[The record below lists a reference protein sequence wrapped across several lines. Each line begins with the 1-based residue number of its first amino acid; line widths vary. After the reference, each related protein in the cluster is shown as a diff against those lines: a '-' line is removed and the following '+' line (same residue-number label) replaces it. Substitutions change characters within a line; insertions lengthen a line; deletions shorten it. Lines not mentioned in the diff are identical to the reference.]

1 MAAFEYNALD
11 KRGKQKKGVIEA
23 DSARHARQLLRD
35 DGLAPIEVQL
45 SQSRSSGSGL
55 QLSLTRRL
63 SAFDRMLFTRQLS
76 TLVGSS
82 LPLEEAL
89 AAAAEQSDKQSVRG
103 LIMAVRSKVLE
114 GYTLA
119 NSLREHPA
127 SFNSLYCSSVSAG
140 EQSGFLAQVLA
151 NLADYLERQF
161 TASRNVEMA
170 LFYPIA
176 LLVLAFGIVG
186 ALMVYVVPDMIQV
199 IEDNGQSLPWY
210 TELLVS
216 ITEVLQN
223 YWWLLLLAIGL
234 IALTARQLLRVPHIK
249 LRWDR
254 NLFRLPL
261 VAKIARSANAAR
273 YANTLAILTKS
284 GVPLV
289 QAMGIASDVV
299 DNTWL
304 KQGLQNATQTVS
316 EGVSLKMGLERVGH
330 LPPMMLHMVG
340 AGEQSGELDNMLGRV
355 AEYQQTEVERVVGT
369 LVKLFEPMMLLIM
382 GGLVMFIVMAI
393 LVPMLS
399 MNQIV

>member
-1 MAAFEYNALD
+1 
-11 KRGKQKKGVIEA
+11 
-23 DSARHARQLLRD
+23 
-35 DGLAPIEVQL
+35 
-45 SQSRSSGSGL
+45 
-55 QLSLTRRL
+55 
-63 SAFDRMLFTRQLS
+63 MLFTRQLS